1 MFFDSRVKEITTIFV
16 FHLQSKIAML
26 EMKAKMALVTKV
38 NKETNTVETGSTAR
52 VVVAQDVMQ
61 DKNVKEALFN
71 LNTKITRL
79 QV

>member
-1 MFFDSRVKEITTIFV
+1 MMV
-16 FHLQSKIAML
+16 FSQQSQGNNNNFCFLQSKIAML

>member
-1 MFFDSRVKEITTIFV
+1 MEDNLLDSNEI
-16 FHLQSKIAML
+16 SASKKIAML

-52 VVVAQDVMQ
+52 VVVPQDVMQ